1 MRISDWSSDVCS
13 SDLLALLFAVALLLG
28 IEGLWKGGYASGT
41 RETIPASPVAVI
53 AWLLLIGATLAVVRA
68 QRERYLTLI
77 FISVISLVISL
88 GFVHLSAPDLAL
100 TQISVEVVTI
110 LLLLLA
116 LNLLPKK
123 PPRLGSNALRLR
135 DAALGAAGG
144 LGTGLAAWAVM
155 TRAPNDPI
163 SSYHWAH
170 SYSGGGGT
178 NVVNVTLVDFSAFDT
193 FGAIIGLGI
202 ARPDREE
209 A

>member
-1 MRISDWSSDVCS
+1 MRIRDWSSDVCS
-13 SDLLALLFAVALLLG
+13 SDL
-28 IEGLWKGGYASGT
+28 
-41 RETIPASPVAVI
+41 
-53 AWLLLIGATLAVVRA
+53 LLLIGATLAVVRA

-77 FISVISLVISL
+77 FISVIGLVISL

-144 LGTGLAAWAVM
+144 LGTGLAAWAVV

-163 SSYHWAH
+163 SSYHWAAR
-170 SYSGGGGT
+170 YSGGGGT
-178 NVVNVTLVDFSAFDT
+178 NVVNVTLGD
-193 FGAIIGLGI
+193 
-202 ARPDREE
+202 
-209 A
+209 

>member
-77 FISVISLVISL
+77 FISVIGLVISL

-100 TQISVEVVTI
+100 TQDRKSRVVGKKVSVP
-110 LLLLLA
+110 LD
-116 LNLLPKK
+116 
-123 PPRLGSNALRLR
+123 LGGRR
-135 DAALGAAGG
+135 
-144 LGTGLAAWAVM
+144 
-155 TRAPNDPI
+155 
-163 SSYHWAH
+163 
-170 SYSGGGGT
+170 
-178 NVVNVTLVDFSAFDT
+178 
-193 FGAIIGLGI
+193 
-202 ARPDREE
+202 
-209 A
+209 

>member
-1 MRISDWSSDVCS
+1 M
-13 SDLLALLFAVALLLG
+13 
-28 IEGLWKGGYASGT
+28 
-41 RETIPASPVAVI
+41 
-53 AWLLLIGATLAVVRA
+53 
-68 QRERYLTLI
+68 
-77 FISVISLVISL
+77 
-88 GFVHLSAPDLAL
+88 
-100 TQISVEVVTI
+100 SVEVVTI

-163 SSYHWAH
+163 SSFHWAH

-178 NVVNVTLVDFSAFDT
+178 NVVNVALVDFRS
-193 FGAIIGLGI
+193 
-202 ARPDREE
+202 EE
-209 A
+209 HTSEIQSLMRTSYAVFCMKK